1 MTLRLSL
8 TVFFATALISVAAEP
23 TGTVA
28 GSVTDPSG
36 SGVAAAKLEIVN
48 IQTNWSRDIQSS
60 GDGSYVFTLVPVG
73 KYRLITEANG
83 FRRYEQLGIEVNA
96 DQTSSVS
103 VRLQIGSVSESVQ
116 VTSNA
121 EMVETRSGA
130 LSSVIKQQKIIELPL
145 DGRNAASLIL
155 LAPGAVDLSA
165 GNAGGVGDT
174 RQTVTY
180 PSSVSISANGGRAD
194 TVSYNLDGG
203 SNQDTYTNVNN
214 PFPNPD
220 AVEEFSVQTNSFSAE
235 YGRGSGAV
243 VNVVT
248 KSGTNEL
255 HGSLFEFFRNGALN
269 ARNYFATDT
278 DSLKR
283 NQFGGSLGGPIIKNK
298 LFFFGTYQGTQ
309 LRNISSGNSATV
321 LTAAQRAGD
330 FSTSSKTLKNPF
342 TGAALAG
349 NQIPASSFDPVSQK
363 LLNGLPL
370 PSESDGLVFFDR
382 AVNQHEN
389 QYLGRVDYLT
399 GNQRMYARYF
409 YTDYYNAPISNSTDL
424 LASTRGN
431 DLPSQTAAFG
441 HTMNFGPNL
450 LNSFIF
456 SYAHNGSQILS
467 GAPFDLASLGVN
479 GLAHSTPPEII
490 VAVSGYFSIG
500 TGHPGN
506 YDRGTWQV
514 SDSIHWVKGDHELAI
529 GGDFL
534 RSNFDA
540 RNTYRQNGD
549 FRFRGTNYSGDPRAD
564 FLMGYLDRFLQG
576 GGEYANRRGNMGS
589 LFVQDTFRASSHLVI
604 SAGLRWDPFVPF
616 TDTEGRITCFR
627 PGLQSTRFVNA
638 PLGYIYAGDAGC
650 GSGGFAAS
658 WSQLAPRLG
667 ITYNPGGGKTVIRA
681 GAGIFYQPPFME
693 QFNNM
698 ADSAPFSPQVQR
710 FRVPFSNPY
719 LGATN
724 PFPAQYAPQIPGSD
738 VAFDL
743 PLALAVTYTP
753 DWHPSRTINWNF
765 TVERQLG
772 GNLLARA
779 AYVGSSS
786 NHLSYN
792 TDVNAPRP
800 SPTATADDEDARRPY
815 QDYGQITQ
823 NTSGSNGSYNA
834 LQLTL
839 EKRFSHGFSLSTN
852 YTWSK
857 SLDAVS
863 YTTDLDTVN
872 VINPYD
878 VNAYRGVSDYNTP
891 HRFILNYVWTLP
903 SPRSGLA
910 KAVLGGWES
919 SGIWTWQSGF
929 PLNITSG
936 NDTSFSLPE
945 NGNDQ
950 AQLSCS
956 SVNYTGGSQAAKIAQ
971 WFDTSC
977 FGVPEP
983 NTFGNVGRNTL
994 TGPGTVN
1001 FDLGAHRIFSIT
1013 ERVNLQ
1019 FRGEF
1024 FNAFNHAQFNNPDTT
1039 VADDTFGRIT
1049 SARSPRIIQLALKLR
1064 F

>member
-8 TVFFATALISVAAEP
+8 ALFLASAVTALAAEP

-28 GSVTDPSG
+28 GAVNDPSG
-36 SGVAAAKLEIVN
+36 SGIAAAKLTLVN
-48 IQTNWSRDIQSS
+48 LQTNWMREIQSS
-60 GDGSYVFTLVPVG
+60 GDGSYVFTRVPVG
-73 KYRLITEANG
+73 KYRLITEVNG

-96 DQTSSVS
+96 DQTSSVPIQ
-103 VRLQIGSVSESVQ
+103 LQIGSISESIQ
-116 VTSNA
+116 VTTNA
-121 EMVETRSGA
+121 EMIETRSGA
-130 LSSVIKQQKIIELPL
+130 LSEVIKQQKIIELPL

-155 LAPGAVDLSA
+155 LAPGAVDLGA
-165 GNAGGVGDT
+165 ENAGGVGDT

-203 SNQDTYTNVNN
+203 NNQDTYTNVNN

-255 HGSLFEFFRNGALN
+255 HGTLFEFFRNGSLN
-269 ARNYFATDT
+269 ARNYFAATTDQ
-278 DSLKR
+278 LKR
-283 NQFGGSLGGPIIKNK
+283 NQFGGSLGGAILKNK

-309 LRNISSGNSATV
+309 LRNVSAGNSAIV

-330 FSTSSKTLKNPF
+330 FAGVSKALKNPF
-342 TGAALAG
+342 TGSSYPG
-349 NQIPASSFDPVSQK
+349 NQIPISAYDPVSRK
-363 LLNGLPL
+363 LLDALPL
-370 PSESDGLVFFDR
+370 PLAGDGLVFFDR

-399 GNQRMYARYF
+399 GSQRMYGRYF
-409 YTDYYNAPISNSTDL
+409 YTDYYNTPISNATNL
-424 LASTRGN
+424 LASTRGT

-441 HTMNFGPNL
+441 HTINFGPNL

-456 SYAHNGSQILS
+456 SYAHNGSQVLS
-467 GAPFDLASLGVN
+467 GAPYDLASLGVN

-490 VAVSGYFSIG
+490 VAVNGYFSIS
-500 TGHPGN
+500 TGHPGD
-506 YDRGTWQV
+506 YDRGTWQIA
-514 SDSIHWVKGDHELAI
+514 DSVHWVKGGHELAI
-529 GGDFL
+529 GGDL
-534 RSNFDA
+534 LKSNFDA

-549 FRFRGTNYSGDPRAD
+549 FRFRGTSYSGDPRAD
-564 FLMGYLDRFLQG
+564 FLLGYLDRFLQG
-576 GGEYANRRGNMGS
+576 GGEYANRRGSMGS
-589 LFVQDTFRASSHLVI
+589 LFVQDTFKVTSHLVL

-616 TDTEGRITCFR
+616 TDTQGRITCFR
-627 PGLQSTRFVNA
+627 PGLKSTRFANA
-638 PLGYIYAGDAGC
+638 PLGYTYAGDQGC
-650 GSGGFAAS
+650 DDGGFAAT
-658 WSQLAPRLG
+658 WNQLAPRLG
-667 ITYNPGGGKTVIRA
+667 VTYNPGGGKTVIRA

-698 ADSAPFSPQVQR
+698 ADSAPFSPQVQS

-719 LGATN
+719 SGTTN
-724 PFPAQYAPQIPGSD
+724 PFPAQYAPRIPASN
-738 VAFDL
+738 VAFAL

-753 DWHPSRTINWNF
+753 NWHPSRTANWNF

-772 GNLLARA
+772 GNLLARG

-786 NHLSYN
+786 NRLSYN
-792 TDVNAPRP
+792 TDINAPLP
-800 SPTATADDEDARRPY
+800 SRTATADNEDDRRPY
-815 QDYGQITQ
+815 QDYGQLTQ
-823 NTSGSNGSYNA
+823 NTSGLTSNYHA

-839 EKRFSHGFSLSTN
+839 EKRFSHGFNLSAN

-857 SLDAVS
+857 SIDAVS
-863 YTTDLDTVN
+863 YTTDLDTIN
-872 VINPYD
+872 VINPYN
-878 VNAYRGVSDYNTP
+878 VNAYRGVSDYNVP
-891 HRFILNYVWTLP
+891 HRFVFNYVWTLP

-910 KAVLGGWES
+910 KAILGGWES

-936 NDTSFSLPE
+936 NDTSFSLPG

-950 AQLSCS
+950 AQLSCN
-956 SVNYTGGSQAAKIAQ
+956 VKYTGGSQAAKIAQ

-977 FGVPEP
+977 FGVPAP
-983 NTFGNVGRNTL
+983 NTFGNAGRNIL
-994 TGPGTVN
+994 IGPGTVN
-1001 FDLGAHRIFSIT
+1001 VDLGAHRVFAIT

-1024 FNAFNHAQFNNPDTT
+1024 FNVFNHAQFNNPDTS